1 MRVGLR
7 LGERSCAALVV
18 DGSHIVTTSKVENSN
33 DRSGALDVVLAGL
46 RLAFGSRITDV
57 VADVGPVLR
66 TTKLA
71 EVVAIRISPRPPADA
86 FHTAIL
92 PKVVEPIVLK
102 TVHVRGGHDMRARE
116 LARLDLQSFALELP
130 AILTSGVR
138 NVAITAVGSM
148 ATAEHEVRLA
158 DAILSED
165 SDMRVTIS
173 HDFYSNVFRDRDFTA
188 ILNSSLMSAGEELSA
203 LLETACG
210 RHLPT
215 ATVSYAK
222 NDGGRAPIRR
232 LSVMP
237 VHAIQPEPALR
248 IQGAALLAGV
258 SDGEVVV
265 CADADA
271 DADAEVTVGHTRRGI
286 SAANAL
292 IRRGF
297 DASLA
302 SNSAAVEQYTVN
314 HLARPTTRSVV
325 ADLRSDRG
333 SPLPY
338 GLMATIATVDDIALV
353 GCAAAPLTAWI
364 DRLETAS
371 SAAELHQVRILAEED
386 ARSVVVQ
393 LGANPGSTEIFE
405 SNVFALPYGNP
416 NIVRIR
422 VRAAGAAGESE
433 GGPFESQIGNES

>member
-7 LGERSCAALVV
+7 LGERSCAALVL
-18 DGSHIVTTSKVENSN
+18 DGSHIVTTSKVENFN
-33 DRSGALDVVLAGL
+33 DHAGALDVVLAGL
-46 RLAFGSRITDV
+46 SLAFGSRITDV

-138 NVAITAVGSM
+138 NVAITAVGSV

-188 ILNSSLMSAGEELSA
+188 ILNSGLMSAGEELSA

-265 CADADA
+265 CADAD
-271 DADAEVTVGHTRRGI
+271 VTVGHTRRGI

-393 LGANPGSTEIFE
+393 LGASPGSAEILE
-405 SNVFALPYGNP
+405 SNVFAMPYGNP
-416 NIVRIR
+416 DIVRIR
-422 VRAAGAAGESE
+422 VRAAGAAGDSE
-433 GGPFESQIGNES
+433 GGQFESQIRNAS

>member
-7 LGERSCAALVV
+7 LGERSCAAMVL
-18 DGSHIVTTSKVENSN
+18 DGSHIVTISKVENFN
-33 DRSGALDVVLAGL
+33 DRAGALDVVLAGL

-222 NDGGRAPIRR
+222 NDGGRVPIRS

-237 VHAIQPEPALR
+237 VHAIKPEPALR

-271 DADAEVTVGHTRRGI
+271 DADADVTVGHTRRGI

-302 SNSAAVEQYTVN
+302 SNSAAVERYTAN
-314 HLARPTTRSVV
+314 HLARATTRSVV

-393 LGANPGSTEIFE
+393 LGASPGSAEILE
-405 SNVFALPYGNP
+405 SNVFAMPYGNP
-416 NIVRIR
+416 DIVRIR
-422 VRAAGAAGESE
+422 VRAAGAAGHSE
-433 GGPFESQIGNES
+433 GGQFESQIRNAS

>member
-1 MRVGLR
+1 M
-7 LGERSCAALVV
+7 
-18 DGSHIVTTSKVENSN
+18 TTSEVENFPN
-33 DRSGALDVVLAGL
+33 CAGALDEVLAGL
-46 RLAFGSRITDV
+46 RLAFGSRISEV

-71 EVVAIRISPRPPADA
+71 EVIAIRISPRPPADA
-86 FHTAIL
+86 FHTAML
-92 PKVVEPIVLK
+92 PKVVEPIVRK

-116 LARLDLQSFALELP
+116 LARLDLQAFTRELP
-130 AILTSGVR
+130 AILMGGVR

-165 SDMRVTIS
+165 SDMRITIS

-188 ILNSSLMSAGEELSA
+188 ILNSSLMSAGEELSS
-203 LLETACG
+203 LLETACS

-215 ATVSYAK
+215 ATVFYAK

-232 LSVMP
+232 LPILP
-237 VHAIQPEPALR
+237 VHAVMAERAVR

-258 SDGEVVV
+258 TDGEVII
-265 CADADA
+265 CSDAD
-271 DADAEVTVGHTRRGI
+271 VTVGHTRRGI
-286 SAANAL
+286 SAANAF

-302 SNSAAVEQYTVN
+302 SNCGAFEQYTAN
-314 HLARPTTRSVV
+314 HLAPPMTRSVV

-338 GLMATIATVDDIALV
+338 GLIATIAPGDDIALV

-364 DRLETAS
+364 DRLAPAS
-371 SAAELHQVRILAEED
+371 TAAELHQVRILAEED
-386 ARSVVVQ
+386 ARSVAVQ

-416 NIVRIR
+416 DIVRIR
-422 VRAAGAAGESE
+422 VRAAGAVGQSES
-433 GGPFESQIGNES
+433 GQFESQIGTES